1 MIVHL
6 LGLIWAATLFWLIA
20 TKPRSLGP
28 VAAVLLCLAGC
39 QRLERGSTI
48 GAAVLFAYAMIVF
61 IAFVVFLRHEVKP
74 RR

>member
-1 MIVHL
+1 MTRGKRIL
-6 LGLIWAATLFWLIA
+6 LRIALLI
-20 TKPRSLGP
+20 G
-28 VAAVLLCLAGC
+28 AAVLLCLAGC

-61 IAFVVFLRHEVKP
+61 VAFVVFLRPEVKP